1 MSFCWEKP
9 VANHLKAN
17 QDGSHKEYPD
27 GSEYV
32 IRDTLGEIVSLGVV
46 PLSFALSSL
55 EVEMAGFYLAVVEC
69 QRIRASNVIFEGDS
83 KQVLRDHYL
92 AFGNTECPVLV
103 KDIVPVSIFLGRYYG
118 LAFVFLHIFW
128 TLATFEDYK
137 IVHQYREANVV
148 ADELVDMA
156 TQVYRD
162 PEVHDFDELLQK
174 AYNHE
179 FDDCLDTP
187 RYHITQSKKKL
198 QELIQ

>member
-27 GSEYV
+27 GSALGGSEYV

-83 KQVLRDHYL
+83 KQVVR
-92 AFGNTECPVLV
+92 VLCSFEAP
-103 KDIVPVSIFLGRYYG
+103 KEKHAEFYK
-118 LAFVFLHIFW
+118 FVFCIYGQLVVIPML
-128 TLATFEDYK
+128 LALQ
-137 IVHQYREANVV
+137 IWG
-148 ADELVDMA
+148 
-156 TQVYRD
+156 
-162 PEVHDFDELLQK
+162 ELL
-174 AYNHE
+174 
-179 FDDCLDTP
+179 
-187 RYHITQSKKKL
+187 IM
-198 QELIQ
+198 